1 MAIIIDSDLYENLR
15 QYCDDCGIRFVDFVE
30 EALEN
35 AIDREAIL
43 RKSEKADRILEQA
56 DRDRKL
62 SFWRG
67 FNQGVLAGILAG
79 QGQLALSKNNS
90 PPEESYPE
98 TPFKIVTGPQ
108 LKLFE

>member
-1 MAIIIDSDLYENLR
+1 VSAASR
-15 QYCDDCGIRFVDFVE
+15 HSK
-30 EALEN
+30 
-35 AIDREAIL
+35 
-43 RKSEKADRILEQA
+43 KSRPLSLRILEQA

-67 FNQGVLAGILAG
+67 FNQGVLAGILTS
-79 QGQLALSKNNS
+79 QGQLALSKNIS